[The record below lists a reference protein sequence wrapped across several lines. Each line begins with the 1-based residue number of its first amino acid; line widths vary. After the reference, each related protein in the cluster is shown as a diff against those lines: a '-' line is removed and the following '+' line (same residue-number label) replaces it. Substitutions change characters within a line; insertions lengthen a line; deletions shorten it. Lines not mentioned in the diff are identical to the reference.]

1 VAGGTS
7 FVSSS
12 DAVVRT
18 IAVLICVGGCSFGL
32 SGPDPNRPATTAP
45 TCDTSKGLVTVDALT
60 AVATGVIGLA
70 SLSGHENG
78 VGGVMLLTSAVYGA
92 AAVHGTGAVDRCR
105 AAFREYEVA
114 MTNLAS
120 ERGPAIAAKPQDPY
134 DAPAV
139 AARPPPI
146 PKPVA
151 QPKAEPVATP
161 AETAAKIE
169 AVAKPAEPEPAPKL
183 DEADAFHVPVGGPEP
198 GRPAKLKPRP
208 AKPASNDVWRDFWR
222 GVP

>member
-1 VAGGTS
+1 
-7 FVSSS
+7 
-12 DAVVRT
+12 VVRT

-45 TCDTSKGLVTVDALT
+45 ACDTSKGLVTVDALT

-78 VGGVMLLTSAVYGA
+78 VGGGMLLTSALYGA
-92 AAVHGTGAVDRCR
+92 AALHGNGAVDRCR

-146 PKPVA
+146 PKPIA
-151 QPKAEPVATP
+151 QPKPEPVAPP
-161 AETAAKIE
+161 AEPAT
-169 AVAKPAEPEPAPKL
+169 KPAEPVPQTVKL
-183 DEADAFHVPVGGPEP
+183 DDADVFHVPVGAPEP
-198 GRPAKLKPRP
+198 GRATKPKPNP